1 MLCSCGKME
10 KNLTLG
16 KEGKATSGVWI
27 TFSEINN
34 MLSSQNGFQ
43 KELAATIENCKQLNI
58 ENVYIHVRSY
68 CDSLFKSEY
77 FPLTE
82 KAKGY
87 DYDIFSAFLDAFHN
101 ENIKVHAWINPY
113 RVLTSSTDV
122 KKLNTESAA
131 YKWLNDAESEND
143 TNVCFANGIY
153 LNPSSVE
160 VQRLVIDGVREI
172 LELYEVDGIH
182 IDDYFYPTTDPDFD
196 KKSYEEYCRNANTP
210 LELSSWRR
218 ANVDA
223 LVSGIYNAVKFKNDK
238 VVFSVSPAASIE
250 KNYNELYADVKGWI
264 EEGYID
270 CIIPQLYFGFEY
282 PEENFRFKTLLKEW
296 KSLVEANAE
305 VELIIGLAMYK
316 TGTTD
321 TPDSVEWL
329 ARNDIIARQ
338 AEICYED
345 GYVGG
350 YILFSYTSLFS
361 SEERNIEQRKNL
373 YKTMERY
380 KTRVNYG

>member
-113 RVLTSSTDV
+113 RVTNKNIEELKMTKMDY
-122 KKLNTESAA
+122 LNT
-131 YKWLNDAESEND
+131 
-143 TNVCFANGIY
+143 
-153 LNPSSVE
+153 
-160 VQRLVIDGVREI
+160 
-172 LELYEVDGIH
+172 
-182 IDDYFYPTTDPDFD
+182 
-196 KKSYEEYCRNANTP
+196 
-210 LELSSWRR
+210 LS
-218 ANVDA
+218 
-223 LVSGIYNAVKFKNDK
+223 
-238 VVFSVSPAASIE
+238 
-250 KNYNELYADVKGWI
+250 
-264 EEGYID
+264 
-270 CIIPQLYFGFEY
+270 
-282 PEENFRFKTLLKEW
+282 
-296 KSLVEANAE
+296 
-305 VELIIGLAMYK
+305 
-316 TGTTD
+316 
-321 TPDSVEWL
+321 
-329 ARNDIIARQ
+329 
-338 AEICYED
+338 
-345 GYVGG
+345 
-350 YILFSYTSLFS
+350 
-361 SEERNIEQRKNL
+361 ERNFARKNPDL
-373 YKTMERY
+373 VLETSGHKLILDPASSAVQE
-380 KTRVNYG
+380 